1 MLAVRLKSDRTQR
14 GKERTVK
21 KALTIMVGLLA
32 AVSLFA
38 VIAAASDGET
48 TADTRASATAAT
60 VAERAAE
67 PADDSDGDGQGR
79 QGLDRDR
86 EHERGRKAKG
96 LGRLAAKLASEGLI
110 SEDQVAAVEAWF
122 EAQGPGLEDRVD
134 GPADVLAAMV
144 ADGVITQA
152 QADDIAELMSRREG
166 HGRGGHLDMLLKG
179 LASEGVISEDQIP
192 AVKAWFEAQGS
203 ELEQDF
209 DGPAGVLAALVADGV
224 ITQAQADDITELIA
238 EFEAGER
245 DFLGRLAAK
254 LASEGLI
261 SEDQVAAV
269 EAWFEAQGS
278 ELEQDFDGPAGVLAA
293 LVADGVI
300 TQAQADDIA
309 ELMSRREGHGRGGHL
324 DMLLKGLASEGVI
337 SEDQIPAVKAWF
349 EAQGSELEQDF
360 AGPAGV
366 LAAMV
371 SDGVITQAQADDI
384 IELMSR
390 FEAAEA
396 AGGEPDL
403 D

>member
-1 MLAVRLKSDRTQR
+1 M
-14 GKERTVK
+14 K

-67 PADDSDGDGQGR
+67 PADGSDGDGQGR

-122 EAQGPGLEDRVD
+122 ESEGSGLEDRVD
-134 GPADVLAAMV
+134 GPAGVLAAMA
-144 ADGVITQA
+144 ADGVITQD
-152 QADDIAELMSRREG
+152 QADDIAELMSRFER
-166 HGRGGHLDMLLKG
+166 HDRGGHLDMLLKG

-192 AVKAWFEAQGS
+192 AVKAWFEAQGP
-203 ELEQDF
+203 ELEQDY
-209 DGPAGVLAALVADGV
+209 DSPADVLAAMVSDGV
-224 ITQAQADDITELIA
+224 ITQAEADDVAELIA
-238 EFEAGER
+238 EFEAGET

-254 LASEGLI
+254 LASEGVI

-269 EAWFEAQGS
+269 EAWFEAQGP
-278 ELEQDFDGPAGVLAA
+278 ELEQDYDGPAGVLAA
-293 LVADGVI
+293 LASDGVI
-300 TQAQADDIA
+300 TQDQADDIA
-309 ELMSRREGHGRGGHL
+309 ELMSRFERHDRGGHL

-349 EAQGSELEQDF
+349 EAQGPGLEDRVD
-360 AGPAGV
+360 GPAGV
-366 LAAMV
+366 LAALV

-384 IELMSR
+384 IELMPR
-390 FEAAEA
+390 FGAAEA
-396 AGGEPDL
+396 AGGGPDL